1 VHEDK
6 YRLEVTE
13 QNNMLATLS
22 DTDLVSTEIY
32 KIIPLKTWHKVV
44 QSQFYRIN
52 EPEEPDTIKISFF
65 DD

>member
-6 YRLEVTE
+6 YRREVTE

-44 QSQFYRIN
+44 
-52 EPEEPDTIKISFF
+52 
-65 DD
+65 